1 MKRQSKDQEKLKKL
15 NKEFARSA
23 SRRLAPSSN
32 LGSFRA
38 ISSRRTMLLTLC
50 VHMPFLSLAKT

>member
-23 SRRLAPSSN
+23 SRHLMSFGN
-32 LGSFRA
+32 LGSFLA
-38 ISSRRTMLLTLC
+38 I
-50 VHMPFLSLAKT
+50 